1 MKKFKVGLVGRII
14 IAMVLGMLLGGVLPL
29 KVTRVF
35 TTFNGLFS
43 QFLGFIIP
51 LLIVGLVAPAIA
63 DIGLCLIFHQRGT
76 IPGVDRTG
84 HPEPESGAGK

>member
-1 MKKFKVGLVGRII
+1 MKRFKVGLVGRIV

-29 KVTRVF
+29 KVTRAF

-63 DIGLCLIFHQRGT
+63 DIGKK
-76 IPGVDRTG
+76 
-84 HPEPESGAGK
+84 AGLFQICW